1 MNDSVAM
8 TGKFSVE
15 STEIL
20 RAWTEKAE
28 RQIFV
33 IAEIGINHNG
43 DIDLAKQMIDLAAEV
58 GSDAVKF
65 QKRTIDVSTRENFSI
80 HHVRVPSVIRNG
92 RKKKG

>member
-15 STEIL
+15 STQIL

-65 QKRTIDVSTRENFSI
+65 QKRTLDVVYTREYPR
-80 HHVRVPSVIRNG
+80 RVLR
-92 RKKKG
+92 